1 MNNTN
6 AAAAYRTA
14 QFEGAPPLK
23 ILQLLYAGAIRY
35 LNIARE
41 TDPGDTAYRE
51 NIHRAEEIV
60 NELRASLDH
69 APNPELSQ
77 QLESL
82 YLFMNHE
89 LSRALLEQDPSG
101 IDATVKVLTTLL
113 EGWKAASEELA
124 KNPPG
129 AGRAGDVA

>member
-14 QFEGAPPLK
+14 QFESASPLK
-23 ILQLLYAGAIRY
+23 IVQMLNAGAIRF
-35 LNIARE
+35 LKIARYAGPE
-41 TDPGDTAYRE
+41 EPAWRE

-69 APNPELSQ
+69 DPNPELSAN
-77 QLESL
+77 LEGL
-82 YLFMNHE
+82 YLFMNRE

-101 IDATVKVLTTLL
+101 VDASMQVLTTLL
-113 EGWKAASEELA
+113 EGWKAAGSEV
-124 KNPPG
+124 
-129 AGRAGDVA
+129 AGTSTDAQSSGHVA